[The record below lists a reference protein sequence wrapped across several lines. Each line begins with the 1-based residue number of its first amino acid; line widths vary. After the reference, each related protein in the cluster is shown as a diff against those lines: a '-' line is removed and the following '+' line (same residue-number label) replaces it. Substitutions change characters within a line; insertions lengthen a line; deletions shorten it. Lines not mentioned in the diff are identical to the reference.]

1 MNYWCVKRFCE
12 NEGGVD
18 TKHRP
23 ALEIIL
29 DAAKIILTLRR
40 ARDAAPEDTVI
51 AWPTPAEPKRAG
63 KAGIEAKLKQGTRR
77 HATWAASEIISV
89 LDQPSPSIDSAEDDA
104 DVVG

>member
-29 DAAKIILTLRR
+29 TLRR
-40 ARDAAPEDTVI
+40 TRDAAPEDTVI

>member
-23 ALEIIL
+23 ALE
-29 DAAKIILTLRR
+29 IILTLRR

-89 LDQPSPSIDSAEDDA
+89 WDQPSPSIDSAEDDT

>member
-23 ALEIIL
+23 ALE
-29 DAAKIILTLRR
+29 IILTLRR

>member
-1 MNYWCVKRFCE
+1 MCQAFCE
-12 NEGGVD
+12 NEGGDD

-23 ALEIIL
+23 ALET
-29 DAAKIILTLRR
+29 ILTLRR

-77 HATWAASEIISV
+77 YATWAASEIISV
-89 LDQPSPSIDSAEDDA
+89 LDSVLDQRNVTFD
-104 DVVG
+104 

>member
-23 ALEIIL
+23 ALE
-29 DAAKIILTLRR
+29 IILTLRR

-63 KAGIEAKLKQGTRR
+63 KEGLR
-77 HATWAASEIISV
+77 
-89 LDQPSPSIDSAEDDA
+89 PS
-104 DVVG
+104 